1 MLMELNKRTYLVLLS
16 LVTLWCGGIV
26 LAPVLKTVLPSI
38 SGFLYLLYAPIC
50 HQIDARSLH
59 VVGEKLG
66 VCARC
71 SSIYFGFLVSLCI
84 YPFVRELSRPSL
96 PTRHWIA
103 LALVPM
109 IADVI
114 LTYAGIHASSLMTRA
129 FTGVLFGS
137 IMPFYMVPPLL
148 EGIAELRAQ
157 YLAQGG
163 LFYARKTQ

>member
-1 MLMELNKRTYLVLLS
+1 MELNKRTYLVLLS

-26 LAPVLKTVLPSI
+26 LAPVLSSVLPTV
-38 SGFLYLLYAPIC
+38 SGFLYSLYAPIC

-71 SSIYFGFLVSLCI
+71 SSIYFGFLLSLI
-84 YPFVRELSRPSL
+84 VYPFVRELSRPSL
-96 PTRHWIA
+96 PTRHWVA
-103 LALVPM
+103 LAVVPM
-109 IADVI
+109 IVDVI
-114 LTYAGIHASSLMTRA
+114 LTYAGIHTSTLVTRA
-129 FTGVLFGS
+129 FTGVMFGS
-137 IMPFYMVPPLL
+137 IMPYYIIPPLL
-148 EGIAELRAQ
+148 EGIAQLRVQ